1 MDNYQ
6 TEKQQLVDAILMLE
20 RAEVIDFNGHFS
32 WRIPGRDHMLIN
44 SGKSVRSALSAS
56 DIVTINF
63 DGNLIEGDAVPPM
76 EFPIHAEIYRRRADV
91 NSVVHSH
98 PLWST
103 LFSMT
108 GRAVEPVIMQAAVL
122 GEIRQFG
129 KTASINRKPLAEEMA
144 DALGPH
150 RIIMLK
156 SHGAV
161 VAAEGI
167 LSIWQAGSA
176 SRWCCR
182 PNRSRRSA
190 VICGSR
196 TCCARYGTITRP
208 SCIASGPRVH
218 DRAHSYLSADG
229 FPRQRQD
236 HVAQALA
243 ATTAVAERGA
253 DRQRDRRGR
262 PRSHNARLR
271 ERSICA
277 ARRCMRMLHRLARFA

>member
-108 GRAVEPVIMQAAVL
+108 GRTVEPVIMQAAVL

-150 RIIMLK
+150 RVIMLK

-167 LSIWQAGSA
+167 LEAFVLAFYLEENAQRQYLA
-176 SRWCCR
+176 SRLGE
-182 PNRSRRSA
+182 PM
-190 VICGSR
+190 V
-196 TCCARYGTITRP
+196 
-208 SCIASGPRVH
+208 
-218 DRAHSYLSADG
+218 LSAEQVETISRNLWKPNLLRKVWDY
-229 FPRQRQD
+229 
-236 HVAQALA
+236 HA
-243 ATTAVAERGA
+243 AKL
-253 DRQRDRRGR
+253 
-262 PRSHNARLR
+262 HR
-271 ERSICA
+271 ERPASS
-277 ARRCMRMLHRLARFA
+277 